1 MTDFPDPGRTDD
13 LRELLLTYLD
23 FYRGVVTTKVSGLDE
38 DAYTTSCVPSGWTVA
53 GLVNRLIHMERRWLH
68 WGFAGEPVD
77 QPWADRAGDGW
88 VSPDTDVEAL
98 LGELAIVGAHTRC
111 TVEQHDLAD
120 LASVGGRFTTPEAAP
135 QLQWILLHVLQEYAR
150 HAGHLDISRELIDG
164 SVGESPPYE

>member
-53 GLVNRLIHMERRWLH
+53 GLVNHLIHMERRWLH

-98 LGELAIVGAHTRC
+98 LGELAIVGAHTRR
-111 TVEQHDLAD
+111 TVEQHDQTSPRSAAVLPLLKPRPSFSGSCCTCCRSMPA
-120 LASVGGRFTTPEAAP
+120 TPGTWTLVAN
-135 QLQWILLHVLQEYAR
+135 
-150 HAGHLDISRELIDG
+150 
-164 SVGESPPYE
+164 